1 MDILK
6 IKEFFIFNTKLH
18 SSLEKP
24 NDDEIQDAKLL
35 YYYPENT
42 EPLVKRSNMG
52 IIEGTTAFMKEFEKS
67 KTNFLLT
74 ELNKVYFL
82 ANNYEEDFNICF
94 ILVKISPNPTIF
106 NRYESIETKKKWLKL
121 IIDNFYNTF
130 ILFHNTLSEFFLSKE
145 KPDINVPLSEEKYN
159 ILKDYLLNY
168 MEHMSSMRYPL
179 IDNFQY
185 FPMSTNMQAS
195 ILLSIQR
202 IQEKIP
208 DLKMTAVVYKG
219 KIIHN
224 QLPFSA
230 ISLLY
235 NIFYNSYEST
245 PKFEN
250 FNEPPYEVMQNIA
263 LKPDL
268 KINDEKLFSQK
279 SSPFRK
285 VFNLGESKTDFLI
298 GIKEISL
305 NNFNVFIP
313 NIYIKELD
321 KEFRLFA
328 YYYHEMVIFLL
339 IDKKFN
345 VVNQIPKIKKIPK
358 WIDKFF
364 RDNLTF
370 LAKTAKNFVSEN
382 NLFCYTNNANKSIR
396 LCGFFN
402 KKKMDEKL
410 FETLKKALF
419 INESNNMIGLTKF
432 KGYYIYYIKSLGR
445 KIIIFFKD
453 SLTMQQLTQEI
464 NRINNENFQFIF
476 LD

>member
-1 MDILK
+1 MDLLK
-6 IKEFFIFNTKLH
+6 IKEFFIFNTKLK

-24 NDDEIQDAKLL
+24 SDEEIQDAKLL

-42 EPLVKRSNMG
+42 EPLVKRSNLG
-52 IIEGTTAFMKEFEKS
+52 IIEGTTAFMKEFQKS

-74 ELNKVYFL
+74 ELNKIYFL

-94 ILVKISPNPTIF
+94 IFVKRSPNPTIF

-145 KPDINVPLSEEKYN
+145 KPEINESLSEEKYN
-159 ILKDYLLNY
+159 ILKDFLMNY
-168 MEHMSSMRYPL
+168 IEHMSTMRYPL
-179 IDNFQY
+179 IDNLQY
-185 FPMSTNMQAS
+185 FPMSTNTQAS
-195 ILLSIQR
+195 LLLSIQR
-202 IQEKIP
+202 LQEKLP
-208 DLKMTAVVYKG
+208 DMKMSAIVYKG
-219 KIIHN
+219 KIIHS
-224 QLPFSA
+224 QLPFNV

-250 FNEPPYEVMQNIA
+250 FAEPPYEVMQNIS

-285 VFNLGESKTDFLI
+285 VFNLGETKSDFLI

-328 YYYHEMVIFLL
+328 YYYHEMVIFLF

-370 LAKTAKNFVSEN
+370 LAKNAKNIVSEN
-382 NLFCYTNNANKSIR
+382 NLFLYTNYANKSIR

-402 KKKMDEKL
+402 KKKMDEKM

-419 INESNNMIGLTKF
+419 INENNTMSALTKF
-432 KGYYIYYIKSLGR
+432 KGYYIYYIKSMGR
-445 KIIIFFKD
+445 KIIMFFKD
-453 SLTMQQLTQEI
+453 NISMAQLTQEI
-464 NRINNENFQFIF
+464 NKVNKENFQYIF

>member
-1 MDILK
+1 
-6 IKEFFIFNTKLH
+6 
-18 SSLEKP
+18 
-24 NDDEIQDAKLL
+24 
-35 YYYPENT
+35 
-42 EPLVKRSNMG
+42 
-52 IIEGTTAFMKEFEKS
+52 
-67 KTNFLLT
+67 
-74 ELNKVYFL
+74 
-82 ANNYEEDFNICF
+82 
-94 ILVKISPNPTIF
+94 
-106 NRYESIETKKKWLKL
+106 
-121 IIDNFYNTF
+121 
-130 ILFHNTLSEFFLSKE
+130 
-145 KPDINVPLSEEKYN
+145 
-159 ILKDYLLNY
+159 
-168 MEHMSSMRYPL
+168 MSTMRYPL
-179 IDNFQY
+179 IDNLQY

-208 DLKMTAVVYKG
+208 DLKMSAIVYKG

-224 QLPFSA
+224 QLPFNV

-250 FNEPPYEVMQNIA
+250 FGEPPYEVMQNIA

-328 YYYHEMVIFLL
+328 YYYHEMVIYLF

-370 LAKTAKNFVSEN
+370 LAKTAKNLSSEN

-402 KKKMDEKL
+402 KKKMDEKM

-419 INESNNMIGLTKF
+419 INENNNMTGLTKF

-445 KIIIFFKD
+445 KIIMFFKD
-453 SLTMQQLTQEI
+453 NLTMAQLTQEI
-464 NRINNENFQFIF
+464 NKVNNENFQFIF